1 MRKASKQVQSLARQM
16 MDDSIPA
23 DQRRL
28 IPKIAWKRFIDLIR
42 TGK

>member
-1 MRKASKQVQSLARQM
+1 MRKASKGMQRLVKTM
-16 MDDSIPA
+16 TDDSIPT

-28 IPKIAWKRFIDLIR
+28 VPKIAWKRFIDLIC